1 MKLNNTSV
9 FTLRIDGENLS
20 PTTFP
25 MERLAEYMAIFAKL
39 IGADNQPVF
48 KEVSKGSTCLDI
60 TVPALWETRTE
71 QSLLRAAN
79 DPSYKNHKYINQ
91 LEEDLLKD
99 GYKSAELLNARK
111 QLIFLVTPQA
121 AKITHS
127 VNHAAKLEGEIVGV
141 FGRNDKMHITVRD
154 YGGRIFKLLADVP
167 TGQKLARHLRGGFL
181 RLQTKGVW
189 NRTNNG
195 WVTDPNKCHVI
206 NFDELE
212 DIDAL
217 TIFQEMRN
225 IPGNNWTTMNNPEQV
240 CRELRDSDTPSKA

>member
-48 KEVSKGSTCLDI
+48 KEVSKGSACLDI

-91 LEEDLLKD
+91 LEGHLLKD

-111 QLIFLVTPQA
+111 QLICVVKPQDV
-121 AKITHS
+121 KITHS
-127 VNHAAKLEGEIVGV
+127 VWQEDEIDGEITGV
-141 FGRNDKMHITVRD
+141 RGIDDTMHIEIRDGTGLVSNLVCKDLDLALKIAQQHLRRGTVRLFVD
-154 YGGRIFKLLADVP
+154 GK
-167 TGQKLARHLRGGFL
+167 
-181 RLQTKGVW
+181 W
-189 NRTNNG
+189 NRTAKG
-195 WVTDPNKCHVI
+195 WKADAKQCEVTGYESLSNAPLTQI
-206 NFDELE
+206 MDELR
-212 DIDAL
+212 
-217 TIFQEMRN
+217 Q
-225 IPGNNWTTMNNPEQV
+225 IPGNGWREIGDVEQAW
-240 CRELRDSDTPSKA
+240 RELRGLSV